1 MVKYTLE
8 QQIFL
13 YDSYVKKKSFKS
25 CKRRFRHRFPGVRI
39 PASSTIFRLM
49 KKVHSTGSFLDK
61 NYTRQ
66 NNVLAEETL
75 DEIGARLEHSP
86 HKSLARVAQ

>member
-25 CKRRFRHRFPGVRI
+25 CKRRFRHRYPGVRI
-39 PASSTIFRLM
+39 PASSTILRLV
-49 KKVHSTGSFLDK
+49 KKKCIQLGLSQ
-61 NYTRQ
+61 TR
-66 NNVLAEETL
+66 NTL
-75 DEIGARLEHSP
+75 DGMLC
-86 HKSLARVAQ
+86 